1 MLIQG
6 IGQLVSPPLHSFARS
21 RSVRASLTCQPGNAW
36 AAAGIARV
44 LATIQHSSY
53 ADQMKSEISNLTSWI
68 VEIHD
73 GMYKLQDKD
82 SALFHNYANE
92 TGSTDT
98 GHTFLES
105 SSTALLASTVYRLA
119 LLQDVHT
126 YVPDAERARKAL
138 SATAQAGSKSYPPF
152 SSWGT
157 GDGVGP
163 ATSFTGTRSS
173 SASSAST
180 TASGF
185 GPSPNSSSAMPN
197 SSSSTSTSATASA
210 TLSYSVATPSAGVG
224 AGMSHFSPEMWLT
237 PVVDPYNW
245 ATQGGSSPE
254 GQAFVVEMYAAYQD
268 WTTQGSPG
276 TNGALRFSVGARW
289 SAAVAGAVAFI
300 MFAL

>member
-6 IGQLVSPPLHSFARS
+6 IGQLVSPPLLSFARS

-138 SATAQAGSKSYPPF
+138 SATAQAGSKSYPTF

-185 GPSPNSSSAMPN
+185 GPSPNSSSATPD
-197 SSSSTSTSATASA
+197 SSSSTSTSPTASG

-245 ATQGGSSPE
+245 AAQGGSSPE

-276 TNGALRFSVGARW
+276 TNGALRFGVSARW